1 MTTTTF
7 NPWKKLNSFDEQIFD
22 DKSSELP
29 QWPIKLWQVP
39 VTSPYFHHA
48 HLLIAADCTAF
59 ACPTFH
65 DRLSRGKV
73 PLICCPATDFD
84 IATRL
89 EDIFVNNEI
98 DSVTVVRMDKDC
110 CRDLV
115 DFVLQ
120 AAKMSRLPIPI
131 QVTCILSEAEE
142 VD

>member
-1 MTTTTF
+1 MDTF
-7 NPWKKLNSFDEQIFD
+7 DPWKKLNNFNEQIFD
-22 DKSSELP
+22 DKSSDLP

-39 VTSPYFHHA
+39 KVSPYFHHA

-59 ACPTFH
+59 SCPTFH

-84 IATRL
+84 ISTKL
-89 EDIFVNNEI
+89 EDIFLNNEI
-98 DSVTVVRMDKDC
+98 DSVTVVRMDRPC

-131 QVTCILSEAEE
+131 QVTCVLSDAEDVSE
-142 VD
+142 